1 MVKPTPDPPIVPLP
15 PDHPLFH
22 YPGVF
27 ERVEG
32 DTLAARFAQQR
43 ADLAAV
49 RRNAQMPTPPPRHE
63 WQSGAEAE
71 TPTAQP
77 VRPPVLESDQKE
89 SDHG

>member
-27 ERVEG
+27 ERVDG

-43 ADLAAV
+43 ADLAAA
-49 RRNAQMPTPPPRHE
+49 RRNAQMPTPPLQRWWPFWRR
-63 WQSGAEAE
+63 G
-71 TPTAQP
+71 
-77 VRPPVLESDQKE
+77 
-89 SDHG
+89 